1 MNSFRLL
8 LTAVVLA
15 IAITAVFIST
25 TLQAQEGQEDDVF
38 INTPTSTDIYHLFPR
53 GSDAV
58 LSFGTA
64 IATGPVGTTITYS
77 IEYELDG
84 TVTPLPDLFL
94 TEVVDETDGTITYSK
109 SATPTIEQYR
119 TAYGTTGDEAIINAT
134 ITATDGTT
142 TDTLDFNIHIQ
153 HDQSA
158 QTDSPAVYQSYNR
171 WKIPTLYEVYEG
183 PNAVASFKWSASHSD
198 TAVDRRWSMAEEPD
212 GQQATVSCNYDGAT
226 IDEVH
231 INWPNTDHDS
241 YLFNPVNETTDPPSH
256 PSGTITVSFDN
267 SNPDPEVGD
276 TPLKYPDFENPHDH
290 DTDNTYHLRVINDN
304 DVDTDSIVGCSGSA
318 IDITVKIKDVGAPN
332 PPTNITGNFNADGN
346 EINLSWTA
354 PTTFDDNGIT
364 VDFPHSFFNP
374 SKYLVRYRANDSD
387 SDDWSTVLESTT
399 TPIDITGLDQTRY
412 FVEVAAVN
420 DRGHQRMGP
429 HHHRYAGKQRPHR
442 HRAQEPLRH
451 RIQIP
456 RRQRRGH
463 GIRPRTWHRPR
474 R

>member
-25 TLQAQEGQEDDVF
+25 ALQAQEGQEDDVF

-53 GSDAV
+53 GSNAV

-142 TDTLDFNIHIQ
+142 TDTLDFDIHIQ

-183 PNAVASFKWSASHSD
+183 PNAVASFNWSASHSD

-256 PSGTITVSFDN
+256 PSGTVTVSFDN

-290 DTDNTYHLRVINDN
+290 DDRQHL
-304 DVDTDSIVGCSGSA
+304 
-318 IDITVKIKDVGAPN
+318 
-332 PPTNITGNFNADGN
+332 PPA
-346 EINLSWTA
+346 
-354 PTTFDDNGIT
+354 
-364 VDFPHSFFNP
+364 
-374 SKYLVRYRANDSD
+374 R
-387 SDDWSTVLESTT
+387 
-399 TPIDITGLDQTRY
+399 
-412 FVEVAAVN
+412 
-420 DRGHQRMGP
+420 HQR
-429 HHHRYAGKQRPHR
+429 QRRR
-442 HRAQEPLRH
+442 HGFNCRLQRLRH
-451 RIQIP
+451 RHHGQNQRRRCTQP
-456 RRQRRGH
+456 ANQHHWKFQRRRQRDKPLLDSPDH
-463 GIRPRTWHRPR
+463 IRRQRHHRRLPAFVFQSVQIPCPVPR
-474 R
+474 